1 MISLQIMAKNAVF
14 KGLVFDEND
23 QVVVTNM
30 VGDEAFYVVDDD
42 GFLRHVPS
50 EEVDSQVLNVLKK
63 QIEENKEAIADQTV
77 KMLGQDDIFT
87 HAIIANQLENV
98 QEQMQHMMD
107 HGLPESGRAYLGML
121 GFKVVI
127 NHHGEVLRVDQPA
140 AAAEDE

>member
-1 MISLQIMAKNAVF
+1 MSEKIDSTQVNGNGSSSLD
-14 KGLVFDEND
+14 KG
-23 QVVVTNM
+23 
-30 VGDEAFYVVDDD
+30 
-42 GFLRHVPS
+42 S
-50 EEVDSQVLNVLKK
+50 LKK
-63 QIEENKEAIADQTV
+63 QIEENKESIADQTV

-140 AAAEDE
+140 ATAEDE